1 MQIDKNS
8 RIPAYIQL
16 KDILTDK
23 IRKKE
28 LLPGDPL
35 LSERDLAIKTNLSRM
50 TVRQTFKALES
61 EGLIHRETGRGTFV
75 SRPSFEQKDIMS
87 FTELV
92 KSKGA
97 SPASRVL
104 CFEIKDPDENIR
116 ALFDIREKNS
126 FFHFKRLR
134 LADLDP
140 LAIEEI
146 YIPKH
151 ICPDLSLR
159 DLETSLYSI
168 LKEKYGHTVTY
179 VDSTIT
185 ASMPGVEQQRLLD
198 ISGNIPL
205 IGVSGINYNQQG
217 KKIYYEISYYR
228 SDEYKYNIHINL
240 Y

>member
-1 MQIDKNS
+1 MQIDKKS
-8 RIPAYIQL
+8 RLPAYIQL
-16 KDILTDK
+16 KNILVEK
-23 IRKKE
+23 IHKKE

-35 LSERDLAIKTNLSRM
+35 LSERDLAAKTNLSRM

-61 EGLIHRETGRGTFV
+61 EGLIHREKGRGTFV

-97 SPASRVL
+97 KPASRIL
-104 CFEIKDPDENIR
+104 CFETKDPDDNIR
-116 ALFDIREKNS
+116 ELFDIHEKNS

-140 LAIEEI
+140 VAIEEI
-146 YIPKH
+146 YIPRH
-151 ICPDLSLR
+151 ICPTLTLS
-159 DLETSLYSI
+159 DLETSLYSV

-185 ASMPGVEQQRLLD
+185 ASMPECEQQKLLD
-198 ISGNIPL
+198 IPGNIPL
-205 IGVSGINYNQQG
+205 IGVSGINYNQLG